1 MQERLLSPEVEVTR
15 LLSNLYKPW
24 SVRAE
29 ETNARVINSD
39 AVIDNYIEKKTV
51 KKPRTVDADGFARG
65 LAAPEVEP
73 VVLEE
78 SDDELLLEANQK
90 AENILAEAR
99 KEADALL
106 AKAQA
111 EVEKIREEA
120 RKQGIAEGQT
130 WLEEEAARKKEQL
143 EADYRG
149 DRKALETEY
158 IEKRKTMEADL
169 VDVILKVFNKVFHIQ
184 FDNKK
189 QILVSL
195 IDDAI
200 MNIEG
205 EKHFRIKV
213 AEDNLLFL
221 ENNKEDI
228 LNRVG
233 HDIELEI
240 LADSSLEGND
250 CIIETDSGVFD
261 CSLGTQLEN
270 LIKDIRSLCS

>member
-1 MQERLLSPEVEVTR
+1 MQERLLSPEAEVTR

-39 AVIDNYIEKKTV
+39 ALIDNYIEKKPV

-65 LAAPEVEP
+65 LVAPEVEP
-73 VVLEE
+73 VVPEE
-78 SDDELLLEANQK
+78 SDEELLLEANQK
-90 AENILAEAR
+90 AETILAEAR
-99 KEADALL
+99 EEADALL

-130 WLEEEAARKKEQL
+130 WLEEETARKKEQL

>member
-1 MQERLLSPEVEVTR
+1 M
-15 LLSNLYKPW
+15 SNLYKTW
-24 SVRAE
+24 FVRTE
-29 ETNARVINSD
+29 ETNTRVINSD
-39 AVIDNYIEKKTV
+39 AIIGDYIEKNTV
-51 KKPRTVDADGFARG
+51 RKPQAVDADGFAQG
-65 LAAPEVEP
+65 LLVPEIEP
-73 VVLEE
+73 VIKEE
-78 SDDELLLEANQK
+78 ADAGEALLEANQE
-90 AENILAEAR
+90 AETILAQAREEA
-99 KEADALL
+99 EALVRQ
-106 AKAQA
+106 AQEEA
-111 EVEKIREEA
+111 ESIRESA
-120 RKQGIAEGQT
+120 RKQGIADGRG
-130 WLEEEAARKKEQL
+130 WIEAEAEKKRAQL
-143 EADYRG
+143 EADYQS

-158 IEKRKTMEADL
+158 IEKRKMMEADL

-221 ENNKEDI
+221 EKNKEDI

-240 LADSSLEGND
+240 LADSTLEGNG

>member
-1 MQERLLSPEVEVTR
+1 M
-15 LLSNLYKPW
+15 SNLYKPW

-39 AVIDNYIEKKTV
+39 ALIDNYIEKKPV

-65 LAAPEVEP
+65 LVAPEVEP
-73 VVLEE
+73 VVPEE
-78 SDDELLLEANQK
+78 SDEELLLEANQK
-90 AENILAEAR
+90 AETILAEAR
-99 KEADALL
+99 EEADALL

-130 WLEEEAARKKEQL
+130 WLEEETARKKEQL

>member
-1 MQERLLSPEVEVTR
+1 M
-15 LLSNLYKPW
+15 SNLYKPW
-24 SVRAE
+24 FVRTE

-39 AVIDNYIEKKTV
+39 AVIDNYIEKKPV
-51 KKPRTVDADGFARG
+51 KKPQTVDADGFARG
-65 LAAPEVEP
+65 LIAPEVEP
-73 VVLEE
+73 VLQEE
-78 SDDELLLEANQK
+78 VDESEVLLEANRK
-90 AENILAEAR
+90 AETILAEAR

-106 AKAQA
+106 AQTQA
-111 EVEKIREEA
+111 EVGKIREEA
-120 RKQGIAEGQT
+120 RKQGIAEGRT
-130 WLEEEAARKKEQL
+130 WIEEETARRKEQL
-143 EADYRG
+143 EADYQG

-205 EKHFRIKV
+205 EKQFRIKV

-221 ENNKEDI
+221 ANNKEDI

>member
-1 MQERLLSPEVEVTR
+1 M
-15 LLSNLYKPW
+15 SNLYKPW
-24 SVRAE
+24 FVRAE
-29 ETNARVINSD
+29 ETTARVINSD
-39 AVIDNYIEKKTV
+39 AVIDNYIEKKPV
-51 KKPRTVDADGFARG
+51 RKPQAVDADGFARG
-65 LAAPEVEP
+65 LIAPEVEP
-73 VVLEE
+73 VPEEDIAEE
-78 SDDELLLEANQK
+78 SELLLEANQQ
-90 AENILAEAR
+90 AETILAEAR
-99 KEADALL
+99 EEADALL
-106 AKAQA
+106 AQAQA

-120 RKQGIAEGQT
+120 RKQGIAEGRT
-130 WLEEEAARKKEQL
+130 WIEEEAARRKEQL
-143 EADYRG
+143 EADYQG

-240 LADSSLEGND
+240 LADSSLEGNG

>member
-1 MQERLLSPEVEVTR
+1 MLFPAAEVTR

-24 SVRAE
+24 FVRTE
-29 ETNARVINSD
+29 DTNARVINSD
-39 AVIDNYIEKKTV
+39 AVIDNYIEKKPV
-51 KKPRTVDADGFARG
+51 KKPQTVDADGFARG
-65 LAAPEVEP
+65 LIAPEVEP
-73 VVLEE
+73 VVQEE
-78 SDDELLLEANQK
+78 ADESEVLLEANQK
-90 AENILAEAR
+90 AETILAEAR
-99 KEADALL
+99 EEADALL
-106 AKAQA
+106 AQTQA
-111 EVEKIREEA
+111 EVGKIREEA
-120 RKQGIAEGQT
+120 RKQGIAEGRT
-130 WLEEEAARKKEQL
+130 WIEEETARRKEQL
-143 EADYRG
+143 EADYQG

-205 EKHFRIKV
+205 EKQFRIKV